1 MHLILPYAGV
11 TCCEEYL
18 TTQLGFGL
26 DKAAAKAAGPAS
38 LASMQGLYLV
48 VGID

>member
-11 TCCEEYL
+11 TGCEDYL

-26 DKAAAKAAGPAS
+26 DKAAAKAAG
-38 LASMQGLYLV
+38 LASWLACKGYTWL
-48 VGID
+48 